1 MPLTTLIAAGARRR
15 SLAVAGA
22 LATLALGGCGGT
34 AKAPSGQASG
44 EAGADAAASR
54 ERGCPRPEPF
64 RPRRAIEVRHGTA
77 GGCEIRFAADLPP
90 GWHEGSARLTVFA
103 EGTLGGLGGVV
114 TFANFRPPPSPFL
127 PIPGMTREDVA
138 VSIFDSAPATR
149 AEEADAPVPAVAAAD
164 FHQRSN
170 SRRGDA
176 VATAEL
182 LSAGQ
187 AFQVWV
193 EVGRGPPQPRL
204 VAEANAVLAS
214 LRTDEH
220 LCPCR

>member
-1 MPLTTLIAAGARRR
+1 MFP
-15 SLAVAGA
+15 
-22 LATLALGGCGGT
+22 
-34 AKAPSGQASG
+34 
-44 EAGADAAASR
+44 
-54 ERGCPRPEPF
+54 
-64 RPRRAIEVRHGTA
+64 
-77 GGCEIRFAADLPP
+77 
-90 GWHEGSARLTVFA
+90 

-114 TFANFRPPPSPFL
+114 TFANFRPPASPAL

-138 VSIFDSAPATR
+138 VSIFASAPATR

-170 SRRGDA
+170 SPRGDA

-187 AFQVWV
+187 VFHVWV
-193 EVGRGPPQPRL
+193 EVGRGPPQPGL

-214 LRTDEH
+214 LRTDE
-220 LCPCR
+220 LSARAPEVAGRLTWLTPPPATRPARRARARGSPIR